1 MKKIIVSLC
10 VLGESFDSLA
20 PSGLALRANLRLL
33 YLALALALGCGQIQ
47 AATVEAEGRA
57 LGDMKT
63 AREQALADA
72 LREAV
77 RIGTGVDVLSS
88 TGVSDFT
95 LEYDRILA
103 SAFGHVKSYK
113 VLDSGLGPDGIYRV
127 RVSAEVQK
135 GAPEAKNT
143 LALRQLVLLKNSP
156 RLAIRISGPE
166 GQTASALLEE
176 SARDLQI
183 QIVPPGTPG
192 DFEIT
197 GDLTLR
203 HTGRETLHG
212 SPPQNVFTLQGA
224 LRAIKLDTGEVL
236 AIAPFEAS
244 RKIPSPLPE
253 LPEARQDA
261 LERALRPPE
270 TDGVP
275 SILGKILARWV
286 TETDLGAIKRLEFS
300 GINSDDFQKIQTDF
314 ADTEKVSAVWPR
326 EFDSQGLSVLDVET
340 RLDNIGLGQEI
351 TKATAGRMK
360 LDRSTE
366 NLLAFNASGTGS
378 AAPAAGA
385 QGDAPAG
392 DKPWW
397 KVW

>member
-1 MKKIIVSLC
+1 MKKLLLKLCALC
-10 VLGESFDSLA
+10 VL
-20 PSGLALRANLRLL
+20 
-33 YLALALALGCGQIQ
+33 CGQLQ
-47 AATVEAEGRA
+47 AALVEAEGRA
-57 LGDMKT
+57 PGDMKT

-72 LREAV
+72 LRETV
-77 RIGTGVDVLSS
+77 RIGTGVDILAT
-88 TGVSDFT
+88 TGASDFT
-95 LEYDRILA
+95 LDYDRILGT
-103 SAFGHVKSYK
+103 AFGHVKTYK
-113 VLDSGLGPDGIYRV
+113 ILGSSLGPDGIYRV

-156 RLAIRISGPE
+156 RLAIHISGSD
-166 GQTASALLEE
+166 GQSASALLEE

-183 QIVPPGTPG
+183 QTVPPGTPG

-203 HTGRETLHG
+203 HTGRETLHD
-212 SPPQNVFTLQGA
+212 SPPQNVFTLHGT
-224 LRAIKLDTGEVL
+224 LRAIKTDTGEVI
-236 AIAPFEAS
+236 AITPFESS

-261 LERALRPPE
+261 LERALRPDE

-286 TETDLGAIKRLEFS
+286 TETNLGAIKRLEFT
-300 GINSDDFQKIQTDF
+300 GISSDDFQKIQTDF
-314 ADTEKVSAVWPR
+314 SDTEQISAIWPR

-351 TKATAGRMK
+351 TKATGGRMK

-366 NLLAFNASGTGS
+366 NLLAFNPSASKSVPDSATG
-378 AAPAAGA
+378 AA
-385 QGDAPAG
+385 QGDAPAEN
-392 DKPWW
+392 KPWW